1 MLAMRRTPET
11 VTADRG
17 FVSHARAIVAEARP
31 ALVPT
36 LISTDFVV
44 RGTLNSIGEIQIDG
58 RLEGDATCSRLVI
71 GEDASVNGK
80 ITADTVEIRG
90 RVQGE
95 IRAREIR
102 LGAQCHVEGDLVYET
117 LVIEDGA
124 FFEGACRRA
133 GNPRSEDTAKN
144 VAPAQRLAVIEASPH
159 EPAEAYP
166 AGSQEP
172 VHALTRAITE
182 RLPEFGYA
190 RAQS

>member
-1 MLAMRRTPET
+1 MLSMKRTPET
-11 VTADRG
+11 VIADRG
-17 FVSHARAIVAEARP
+17 FVSHARAIVAETRP

-44 RGTLNSIGEIQIDG
+44 RGTLNSSGEIQIDG
-58 RLEGDATCSRLVI
+58 QLEGDATCSRLVI

-80 ITADTVEIRG
+80 IAADTVEVRG

-95 IRAREIR
+95 IRARAIR
-102 LGAQCHVEGDLVYET
+102 LGALCRVEGDLVYEA

-133 GNPRSEDTAKN
+133 GNPRPEDAAKN
-144 VAPAQRLAVIEASPH
+144 IAPAQRLAVIEASPH
-159 EPAEAYP
+159 EPDEAYP

-172 VHALTRAITE
+172 VHALTRALAE
-182 RLPEFGYA
+182 RLPEFGSA
-190 RAQS
+190 KAQS